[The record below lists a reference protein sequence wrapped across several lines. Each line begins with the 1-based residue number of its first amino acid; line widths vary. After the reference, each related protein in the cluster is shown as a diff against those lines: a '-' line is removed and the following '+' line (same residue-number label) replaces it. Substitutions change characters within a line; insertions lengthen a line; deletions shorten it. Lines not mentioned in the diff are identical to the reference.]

1 MVWALLGC
9 SQMDELRAENARLEE
24 ENAQL
29 VEELVELREQVD
41 ACATVTALE
50 ASAARNFDPP
60 PERCVDFAYSGDLE
74 LLSGSGMTRDMRVL
88 PAPKGGL
95 RLLSIR
101 RDSLA
106 NSCGFENGDVLIQVD
121 GEAIQGLDDWEPPE
135 PPGVAFTVIRRGQE
149 TTWELAL

>member
-29 VEELVELREQVD
+29 VEEMLELREQVD
-41 ACATVTALE
+41 ACASVAALE

-60 PERCVDFAYSGDLE
+60 TERCADLAYSGDLD

-88 PAPKGGL
+88 PAPNGGV

-106 NSCGFENGDVLIQVD
+106 DSCGFKNGDVLIQVD
-121 GEAIQGLDDWEPPE
+121 GQAIQSLDDWGPPE
-135 PPGVAFTVIRRGQE
+135 PPEVAFTVMRRGEE

>member
-1 MVWALLGC
+1 MLWALLGC

-29 VEELVELREQVD
+29 AEEMADLRQQVD
-41 ACATVTALE
+41 ACATAASLE

-60 PERCVDFAYSGDLE
+60 TERCVDRAYSGDLE

-88 PAPKGGL
+88 PAQKGGL

-121 GEAIQGLDDWEPPE
+121 GQAVQDLDDWGTPQ
-135 PPGVAFTVIRRGQE
+135 PPGVAFTVMRRGEE